1 MKKFALLS
9 AIVYAAIAPARVQTS
24 TPLFKRRASTTTSP
38 TTVYPTGSDLYTGTP
53 EKQSKDNRGYH
64 TWPLFQNVPQ
74 PPTVYKNVAQSYTAM
89 DPTGRYTAT
98 IGAGKYE
105 STESQSDADNKGLIA
120 AQKQAEPS
128 LVSKDVPTAAVLRGY
143 AQATAGSNVLTLL
156 GNMVLPAGT
165 KVIFEP
171 DTLPRGFAGP
181 GKQWPDII
189 FNTIAEMKEASL
201 PEGTYVSNAEDGY
214 IHRAPAEK
222 GADWPYYG
230 KWGADKFYPKS
241 LLATVVKKEG
251 QKVYLDNPSATT
263 VSGRILVDE
272 TEAVRSVIV
281 KAFLK
286 QQEDGERQIVNLRQ
300 ALRRNPGDTL
310 NISETL
316 RFENSED
323 FKEGRIYPQNVT
335 IDFDGLV
342 LRSPKG
348 VQSIALR
355 FENGNDPGEGK
366 QIILKNGIFI
376 GNGNRDNGVGLDW
389 SRLPQTNEVMDNP
402 YLWTVSLGGYCWRMA
417 AYNVTVYNSPSYAI
431 QGFDTVDGFKVFV
444 KGRGMEDYTGWLVHN
459 LGGGVKRNG
468 IISSDEI
475 VRGLE
480 FQQCLGG
487 LFEHIR
493 CTNVVA
499 AQNAGSDNTW
509 RDVEFRFTK
518 GAAESD
524 PKMLAN
530 PVITVNELLAGD
542 HKSGSTFENV
552 NIIQE
557 DYLTSAGALLRGLQV
572 NDDARDITITN
583 CTFTRPDVL
592 PPFLGNAYG
601 RALRAPADGLLIDG
615 FTVNGKMNPLFGG
628 WSAKDNGLIEIIGS
642 DEADVRNVAAES
654 MYVGPN
660 VKLTGIKAET
670 HINRGTQ

>member
-1 MKKFALLS
+1 MKKLALLS
-9 AIVYAAIAPARVQTS
+9 TVLYAAMAPAGAQTS
-24 TPLFKRRASTTTSP
+24 TPLSKPRAATAASLTAVHP
-38 TTVYPTGSDLYTGTP
+38 IGSDLYGSTSG
-53 EKQSKDNRGYH
+53 KQSKDNGATIILNKTDDRYH
-64 TWPLFQNVPQ
+64 KLPLFQKGPQ
-74 PPTVYKNVAQSYTAM
+74 PPVPTPPHTSTASQL
-89 DPTGRYTAT
+89 D
-98 IGAGKYE
+98 AGSK
-105 STESQSDADNKGLIA
+105 ALHA
-120 AQKQAEPS
+120 AQKQGEPS
-128 LVSKDVPTAAVLRGY
+128 LACTDIPEAGVLRGY
-143 AQATAGSNVLTLL
+143 AQATAGSDVLTLL
-156 GNMVLPAGT
+156 GNMELPTG
-165 KVIFEP
+165 KKIIFEP
-171 DTLPRGFAGP
+171 DTLPRGFVGP

-189 FNTIAEMKEASL
+189 FNTIAEMKAASL

-214 IHRAPAEK
+214 IHRAPAEQ

-251 QKVYLDNPSATT
+251 RKVYLDNPSAAT
-263 VSGRILVDE
+263 VSGRILIDE
-272 TEAVRSVIV
+272 TEAVRSAIV
-281 KAFLK
+281 EAFLK
-286 QQEDGERQIVNLRQ
+286 QQENGERQLLSLSK
-300 ALRRNPGDTL
+300 ALGRNPGDTL

-316 RFENSED
+316 RFENSQN
-323 FKEGRIYPQNVT
+323 FKEGRIYPKNVT

-402 YLWTVSLGGYCWRMA
+402 YLWTVSLGGYCYRIEA
-417 AYNVTVYNSPSYAI
+417 FDVTVYNSPSYAI

-444 KGRGMEDYTGWLVHN
+444 KGRGMQDYTGWLVHN

-487 LFEHIR
+487 LFEHIK

-499 AQNAGSDNTW
+499 AQNAGSDNVW

-518 GAAESD
+518 DAAESD

-530 PVITVNELLAGD
+530 PVIVVNELLAGD

-557 DYLTSAGALLRGLQV
+557 DYLTSGGALLRGFQV
-572 NDDARDITITN
+572 NDDARDITIKN
-583 CTFTRPDVL
+583 CSYTRPDVL
-592 PPFLGNAYG
+592 SPFLGNAYG
-601 RALRAPADGLLIDG
+601 RALRTPADGLLIEG
-615 FTVNGKMNPLFGG
+615 FTVKGKMNPLFGG
-628 WSAKDNGLIEIIGS
+628 WSAKDNGLIEIIGL
-642 DEADVRNVAAES
+642 DEGDVRNVEGES

-660 VKLTGIKAET
+660 VKLSGINPET
-670 HINRGTQ
+670 HISRGTQ